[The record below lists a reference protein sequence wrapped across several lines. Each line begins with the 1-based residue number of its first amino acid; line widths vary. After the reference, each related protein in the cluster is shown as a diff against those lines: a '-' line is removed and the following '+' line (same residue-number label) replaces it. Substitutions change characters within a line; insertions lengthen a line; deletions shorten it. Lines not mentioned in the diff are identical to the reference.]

1 MWISNKANAFIWIN
15 PDADYA
21 ASRCVYQ
28 PESTEAIFNS
38 LEKHTLWEDFQW
50 RLYITQGTLSHDQ
63 YAKELWVMVWIM
75 GEKVQGVTLS
85 STDELLISAK
95 GGERRVQKLRIFH

>member
-1 MWISNKANAFIWIN
+1 
-15 PDADYA
+15 
-21 ASRCVYQ
+21 
-28 PESTEAIFNS
+28 
-38 LEKHTLWEDFQW
+38 
-50 RLYITQGTLSHDQ
+50 
-63 YAKELWVMVWIM
+63 M